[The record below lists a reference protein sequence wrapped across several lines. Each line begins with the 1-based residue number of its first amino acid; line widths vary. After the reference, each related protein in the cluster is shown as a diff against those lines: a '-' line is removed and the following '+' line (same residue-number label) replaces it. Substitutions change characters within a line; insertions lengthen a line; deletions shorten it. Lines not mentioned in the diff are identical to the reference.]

1 MVKSSLVIVNAKLP
15 KIRRKQLE
23 RESARLIT
31 EANIYKVFLTDNR
44 WGSLSAICHYEMI
57 SPRDLK

>member
-15 KIRRKQLE
+15 KLDEIE

>member
-15 KIRRKQLE
+15 KLDEIE

-44 WGSLSAICHYEMI
+44 
-57 SPRDLK
+57 